1 MIAHMVGFR
10 RGGWVT
16 ELNGSGVKSI
26 VPCFDEARA
35 GFARGHPVFALW
47 VLRTLLSVHGVCVV
61 FSPETDQASSDV
73 ANAWIAVV
81 LVAEL
86 FNEIDEHLL
95 DSRVVVV
102 GRERIGV
109 PVHAVL
115 ARSVDA
121 FFDEIGGDSALL
133 LGAVEV
139 EAENCLVSA
148 ARNGVQHLIDVFP
161 VVSALVCDNRIDR
174 E

>member
-1 MIAHMVGFR
+1 M
-10 RGGWVT
+10 
-16 ELNGSGVKSI
+16 
-26 VPCFDEARA
+26 
-35 GFARGHPVFALW
+35 
-47 VLRTLLSVHGVCVV
+47 V

-109 PVHAVL
+109 PVNAVL
-115 ARSVDA
+115 ARSIDA
-121 FFDEIGGDSALL
+121 FFDEIGGDPALL

-161 VVSALVCDNRIDR
+161 VVSALVCDNRVDR